1 MMNSLMKFIWVSLIY
16 KAKSLIFCGQNHTQT
31 VTVYG
36 GGQKKAKKLSPSKI
50 WGVRFACQLLGAQA
64 VVLCQMN
71 LKGISTML
79 QYHIKYNSK
88 VQL

>member
-1 MMNSLMKFIWVSLIY
+1 MDKIILKR
-16 KAKSLIFCGQNHTQT
+16 A
-31 VTVYG
+31 TVYG

-50 WGVRFACQLLGAQA
+50 WGVRFACQLPGAQA

-79 QYHIKYNSK
+79 QYHIKYNSGTIIELG
-88 VQL
+88 VPIVDH

>member
-1 MMNSLMKFIWVSLIY
+1 MKLIWISLTY
-16 KAKSLIFCGQNHTQT
+16 KAKNSYILWTKLYIKLPLCM
-31 VTVYG
+31 VG
-36 GGQKKAKKLSPSKI
+36 GKKKAKKLSPSKI
-50 WGVRFACQLLGAQA
+50 WGVRFACQLPGAQA